1 MGDRRCRAPLVVDNS
16 VLIWNERPNL
26 SSKRKGEIMI
36 LAAMK
41 YLREIILSPTRM
53 KKAGLADFL
62 TPSSYLKR
70 KLDDLDDSEGW
81 VDETIRA
88 MALHSRPAK
97 VKSSEGSLSG
107 KGLSST
113 TRSRQTR
120 SDKGKTSTL
129 TLDDVIKPV
138 RTPVEFATKSM
149 TSDSATKVIG
159 SSPIRALDKAASFD
173 CLVRLYLYKCHSYL
187 PGHFCAYM

>member
-36 LAAMK
+36 LAATK
-41 YLREIILSPTRM
+41 YLRKIILSPTRM

-81 VDETIRA
+81 VDETMRA
-88 MALHSRPAK
+88 AASG

-138 RTPVEFATKSM
+138 RTPAEFATKSM